1 MEISQ
6 FEVDVSKLDF
16 ILRDKLNDYLLKLV
30 EGGGSDLHIKSGG
43 YIYGRFNGEI
53 RQMNTEI
60 LTQTDS
66 ITLAKELLRSRF
78 KELVDMKNIDF
89 THKLNDDYRFRVNIF
104 FQMEGVSAVFRT
116 IPTKIPNFEELYLP
130 PIIEK
135 ICDTV
140 NRGIILVTGPTGS
153 GKTTTLASMIN
164 RMNAQ
169 KKRHIITIEDPIEY
183 VYTDQKSIINQRA
196 IGQDATGFSD
206 ALRASLREDP
216 DVILVGEMRDL
227 ETVKTAM
234 AAAETGHLVLSTLH
248 TLDAKETVG
257 RVINMFPKEEQ
268 NRIKMTF
275 ASVVEAII
283 SQRLVRTLQNTRRPA
298 VEVMIKNVR
307 IKNMIMDGREG
318 EIYDAIEQSKNTYG
332 MQTFDQHL
340 LELYNEEII
349 DLEEALE
356 KSSKRNNLEIKIKN
370 ANLAKEGMMDLA
382 TGEEDYTERLKR
394 DVIAL
399 KDLDS

>member
-16 ILRDKLNDYLLKLV
+16 ILRDKLNGYLSKLV

-60 LTQTDS
+60 MSQADS

-183 VYTDQKSIINQRA
+183 VYTDQKSIVNQRA
-196 IGQDATGFSD
+196 IGQDASGFSD

-370 ANLAKEGMMDLA
+370 ANLAKEGMLDLA
-382 TGEEDYTERLKR
+382 SGEEDYTERLKR

>member
-1 MEISQ
+1 MQSSQ

-16 ILRDKLNDYLLKLV
+16 VLRDELNEYLSELV
-30 EGGGSDLHIKSGG
+30 QNGGSDLHVKSGG

-53 RQMNTEI
+53 KKMNDKVM
-60 LTQTDS
+60 TQS
-66 ITLAKELLRSRF
+66 EGVTLAKELLRSRF
-78 KELVDMKNIDF
+78 KELVEKKSVDF
-89 THKLNDDYRFRVNIF
+89 THKLNEDYRFRVNIF
-104 FQMEGVSAVFRT
+104 FQMDGVSAVFRT
-116 IPTKIPNFEELYLP
+116 ITSKIPTISQLFLP
-130 PIIEK
+130 AIVEK
-135 ICDTV
+135 ICDRV

-164 RMNAQ
+164 RIN
-169 KKRHIITIEDPIEY
+169 KKKNRHIITIEDPIEY
-183 VYTDQKSIINQRA
+183 VYTDQKSIVNQRA
-196 IGQDATGFSD
+196 IGQDASGFSD

-257 RVINMFPKEEQ
+257 RIINMFPKEEQ

-307 IKNMIMDGREG
+307 IKNMIMDGRDG

-356 KSSKRNNLEIKIKN
+356 KSTNRNNLEIKIKN
-370 ANLAKEGMMDLA
+370 ANLAKEGMLDLA
-382 TGEEDYTERLKR
+382 SGEEDYTERLKR

>member
-1 MEISQ
+1 MEFSQ

-16 ILRDKLNDYLLKLV
+16 VLRDELNGYLAKLV
-30 EGGGSDLHIKSGG
+30 EDGGSDLHIKSGG

-53 RQMNTEI
+53 RQMNNKVMS
-60 LTQTDS
+60 QTDS
-66 ITLAKELLRSRF
+66 ITLAKELLRTRF
-78 KELVDMKNIDF
+78 KELVDRKNIDF

-116 IPTKIPNFEELYLP
+116 IPTKIPTMDELYLP

-183 VYTDQKSIINQRA
+183 VYTDQKSIVNQRA
-196 IGQDATGFSD
+196 IGQDASNFSD

-275 ASVVEAII
+275 SSVVEAII

-370 ANLAKEGMMDLA
+370 ANLAKEGMLDLIN
-382 TGEEDYTERLKR
+382 GEEDYTERLKR

>member
-16 ILRDKLNDYLLKLV
+16 ILRDKLNGYLSKLV

-60 LTQTDS
+60 MSQSDS

-183 VYTDQKSIINQRA
+183 VYTDQKSIVNQRA
-196 IGQDATGFSD
+196 IGQDASGFSD

-370 ANLAKEGMMDLA
+370 ANLAKEGMLDLA
-382 TGEEDYTERLKR
+382 SGEEDYTERLKR